1 MQFFAL
7 RVTPPARQLPVGAL
21 KKNSQKWPTLQSIW
35 EPSRDENIA
44 KWSPKTSKIEVQTLQ
59 NRAILE
65 SVRWGTP
72 PVSSQKGG
80 PATEPEKKRKA
91 LHNLPPFYAKAG
103 SQNEAKIPKTPM
115 LKTDIF
121 RDAFLMD
128 FGSHSGSQNPS

>member
-1 MQFFAL
+1 M
-7 RVTPPARQLPVGAL
+7 
-21 KKNSQKWPTLQSIW
+21 QSIW

-44 KWSPKTSKIEVQTLQ
+44 KWSPKTSKIEAQTLQ

-72 PVSSQKGG
+72 PRVEPKRGSRNGARKK
-80 PATEPEKKRKA
+80 TEGFPQG
-91 LHNLPPFYAKAG
+91 PPFYAKTG

-121 RDAFLMD
+121 RDAF
-128 FGSHSGSQNPS
+128 